1 MAEFKISL
9 QKTLTHEGGY
19 VNDPDDLGAE
29 TYKGISRASH
39 SKWSGWA
46 IIDKYKTKPDF
57 PSSLDK
63 DIELQKQL
71 ELFYL
76 HEFWLPL
83 KADQILDQMNADSI
97 FDFSVN
103 AGIITSVQL
112 AQSLMGEIHVD
123 GFIGIQTLSK
133 LNGVNPLHFQ
143 AAFSVGKIAY
153 YMYIIK
159 KRPSNKKYLYGWIL
173 RALEYNS

>member
-39 SKWSGWA
+39 IKWSGWA
-46 IIDKYKTKPDF
+46 IIDKYKTKADF
-57 PSSLDK
+57 PSTLDK

-103 AGIITSVQL
+103 AGIITCIQL
-112 AQSLMGEIHVD
+112 AQCIMGDLHVD
-123 GFIGIQTLSK
+123 GILGDQTLTK
-133 LNGVNPLHFQ
+133 LNGVNPKHFQ
-143 AAFSVGKIAY
+143 AAFTVGKIGY

-159 KRPSNKKYLYGWIL
+159 KRPTNKKYLYGWIV
-173 RALEYNS
+173 RVLEYNS